1 MDNSQKTTIGKDVIE
16 SLTLGMYEDSRV
28 IYREYVQNAA
38 DQIDKA
44 VKLELLPSRIEGE
57 IWIQIDKAKRTISI
71 EDNATGIEA
80 EKVAEIL
87 RNIAKSTKER
97 GVDKGFR
104 GIGRLGGLGY
114 CDTLIFET
122 SYAGES
128 IKSKMF
134 WNAKE
139 LKNIINNRKGKE
151 EAAEVIDAVTTLVT
165 EKELP
170 EKRYFKVTLE
180 NVSNDVL
187 LDKQAIRE
195 YLQMIAP
202 VSLHPRFIFGT
213 KISDELKKENL
224 SIDEYKIYLNADQ
237 IFKAYTTTIYEG
249 EEKNKKRV
257 DEITDIQFFKFKTPA
272 DKLLLWG
279 WYSISDFTKQ
289 IPEKG
294 NLARGIRLRSGNIQ
308 IGSEQCLT
316 KLHKEQRGNFYFFGE
331 VHAFNPDLIPNARRD
346 YFLENETTKLFER
359 ELRRFFG
366 DELHKLYYFASD
378 VRSQQRRINQL
389 FEFKEEYEKK
399 TQQGFTDKEELRKYD
414 EKFEKLKEG
423 AEYAQKKLE
432 KVATDLKEDETP
444 KLKIFERLTKKLP
457 KQIDKVELPVNG
469 NNHRPKFLTDD
480 LTKLSRNDR
489 KLLSRVFTVIDKVL
503 SKETADNLKLKI
515 KEEFE

>member
-237 IFKAYTTTIYEG
+237 IFKAYTD
-249 EEKNKKRV
+249 N
-257 DEITDIQFFKFKTPA
+257 
-272 DKLLLWG
+272 
-279 WYSISDFTKQ
+279 
-289 IPEKG
+289 
-294 NLARGIRLRSGNIQ
+294 
-308 IGSEQCLT
+308 
-316 KLHKEQRGNFYFFGE
+316 
-331 VHAFNPDLIPNARRD
+331 
-346 YFLENETTKLFER
+346 
-359 ELRRFFG
+359 LRR
-366 DELHKLYYFASD
+366 
-378 VRSQQRRINQL
+378 
-389 FEFKEEYEKK
+389 
-399 TQQGFTDKEELRKYD
+399 
-414 EKFEKLKEG
+414 
-423 AEYAQKKLE
+423 
-432 KVATDLKEDETP
+432 
-444 KLKIFERLTKKLP
+444 
-457 KQIDKVELPVNG
+457 
-469 NNHRPKFLTDD
+469 
-480 LTKLSRNDR
+480 
-489 KLLSRVFTVIDKVL
+489 
-503 SKETADNLKLKI
+503 
-515 KEEFE
+515 

>member
-16 SLTLGMYEDSRV
+16 SLTLGMYEDSRF

-44 VKLELLPSRIEGE
+44 MKDNLLPSRNDGE
-57 IWIQIDKAKRTISI
+57 IWIQIDKSKRTISI

-80 EKVAEIL
+80 DKVAEVL

-128 IKSKMF
+128 LKSKMV
-134 WNAKE
+134 WDAKE
-139 LKNIINNRKGKE
+139 LKNIINNRRNKE
-151 EAAEVIDAVTTLVT
+151 DAAEVIDSVTTLST

-180 NVSNDVL
+180 NISNDVL
-187 LDKQAIRE
+187 LDKHAIRE
-195 YLQMIAP
+195 YLQMVAP
-202 VSLHPRFIFGT
+202 VPLHPRFIFGA
-213 KISDELKKENL
+213 KISDELKNENL
-224 SIDEYKIYLNADQ
+224 SIDEYKIYLNTDQ

-257 DEITDIQFFKFKTPA
+257 DEITDIQFFKFKTPN

-279 WYSISDFTKQ
+279 WYSVSDFTKQ

-308 IGSEQCLT
+308 IGSENCLV

-331 VHAFNPDLIPNARRD
+331 VHTFHPDLIPNARRD
-346 YFLENETTKLFER
+346 YFLENETTKLFEK
-359 ELRRFFG
+359 ELSRFFG
-366 DELHKLYYFASD
+366 SKLYDLYYFASG
-378 VRSQQRRINQL
+378 VRSLQKRVNRVS
-389 FEFKEEYEKK
+389 EFKEEYEKK
-399 TQQGFTDKEELRKYD
+399 NQQGFTDKVEFRKYE
-414 EKFEKLKEG
+414 EKFEEIKESAG
-423 AEYAQKKLE
+423 QAQKKLE
-432 KVATDLKEDETP
+432 RLATELKEEDTP
-444 KLKIFERLTKKLP
+444 KQKIFERLTKIPP
-457 KQIDKVELPVNG
+457 KHIEKVELPDNNNNG
-469 NNHRPKFLTDD
+469 KPKFLTDD
-480 LTKLSRNDR
+480 LTRLSRNDR
-489 KLLSRVFTVIDKVL
+489 KLISRIFTVIDRVL
-503 SKETADNLKLKI
+503 PKETADNLKLKI